1 MAQYEIRVLPSVRKD
16 LRRVDKSDVRRILD
30 RIESLAQNPRPDDCR
45 KLTGR
50 NLYRVRSGVYR
61 ILYEIHD
68 DAVVVVVVK
77 VGHRREVYR

>member
-1 MAQYEIRVLPSVRKD
+1 MAQYEIRVLPSVLED

-50 NLYRVRSGVYR
+50 DLYRVRSGVYR
-61 ILYEIHD
+61 ILYEMHD

>member
-1 MAQYEIRVLPSVRKD
+1 MARYEIRVLPSVRKD
-16 LRRVDKSDVRRILD
+16 LRRVEKSDVRRILN
-30 RIESLAQNPRPDDCR
+30 RIESLADNPKPDDCR

-50 NLYRVRSGVYR
+50 DLYRVRSGVYR

>member
-1 MAQYEIRVLPSVRKD
+1 MAQYEIRVLPSVRED
-16 LRRVDKSDVRRILD
+16 LRRVNKSDVRRILD

-50 NLYRVRSGVYR
+50 DLYRVRSGVYR

-68 DAVVVVVVK
+68 DAAVVIVVK

>member
-50 NLYRVRSGVYR
+50 DLYRVRSGVYR

-68 DAVVVVVVK
+68 DAVVVIVVK